1 MTTKVG
7 HPTKPNRTPR
17 IYGLYMGEF
26 FMSDEKKLRF
36 LKPETVEKLKL
47 CMEMAGSDAVDLMTE
62 AYGQDVFDKA
72 GRGDKVWLYKGAKEA
87 LTCME
92 KLNRV
97 LLDDELSAGDGSDRK
112 VSPEAQAA
120 KLLESVAKKLE
131 ERKQR
136 PS

>member
-7 HPTKPNRTPR
+7 HPTKPSRTPC
-17 IYGLYMGEF
+17 IYALYTGDF

-36 LKPETVEKLKL
+36 LKPETIEKLKL

-97 LLDDELSAGDGSDRK
+97 LLDDEQSTGDGSDRK

-120 KLLESVAKKLE
+120 AILESVAKKLE

>member
-1 MTTKVG
+1 
-7 HPTKPNRTPR
+7 
-17 IYGLYMGEF
+17 
-26 FMSDEKKLRF
+26 MSDVKKLRF

-47 CMEMAGSDAVDLMTE
+47 YGDGRIDAVDLMTE
-62 AYGQDVFDKA
+62 AYGQDVFDKE

-112 VSPEAQAA
+112 VSPEGTGI
-120 KLLESVAKKLE
+120 KKLE
-131 ERKQR
+131 ADQKARKNANSVR
-136 PS
+136 ANT

>member
-1 MTTKVG
+1 
-7 HPTKPNRTPR
+7 
-17 IYGLYMGEF
+17 
-26 FMSDEKKLRF
+26 MSDAKKLRF

-47 CMEMAGSDAVDLMTE
+47 CMEMAGEDAVDLMTE
-62 AYGQDVFDKA
+62 AYGQDIFDKK

-97 LLDDELSAGDGSDRK
+97 LLDDEQSAGDGSDRK

-120 KLLESVAKKLE
+120 ALLESVAKKLQ

>member
-1 MTTKVG
+1 
-7 HPTKPNRTPR
+7 RTPNKAVSSPLYIWL
-17 IYGLYMGEF
+17 IYGGF
-26 FMSDEKKLRF
+26 FMSDVKKLRF

-47 CMEMAGSDAVDLMTE
+47 CMEMAGTDAVDLMTE
-62 AYGQDVFDKA
+62 AYGQDVFDKT

-120 KLLESVAKKLE
+120 KLLADVTAALN
-131 ERKQR
+131 ERKKQR